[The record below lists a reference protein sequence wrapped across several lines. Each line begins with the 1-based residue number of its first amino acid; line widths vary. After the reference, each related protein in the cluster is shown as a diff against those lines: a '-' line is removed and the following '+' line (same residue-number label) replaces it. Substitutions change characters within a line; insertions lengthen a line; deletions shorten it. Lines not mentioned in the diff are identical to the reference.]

1 MSYGS
6 LWLVSYNSTSTTV
19 EKSSGH
25 GTHCDISVDESKSYS
40 KCTDILKYF
49 KISIFTITAF

>member
-6 LWLVSYNSTSTTV
+6 LWLVSYNSTCTSTTV

-40 KCTDILKYF
+40 KCTDTVYI
-49 KISIFTITAF
+49 KIF